1 MFDKNEKTS
10 LFIDGS
16 SLYFAARNLGFEVD
30 YRMVLDFFRLKS
42 RLMRAFYYVAIPE
55 TEDYSPLKPLT
66 DWLAYNGYSLVTKT
80 VREITD
86 QGGRKRLKG
95 NMDVEIAV
103 DLMEQSRHI
112 DHAVIFSGDSD
123 LRRVTEAVQ
132 RRGVRVTVISSL
144 RSSPSLIGDDLRRQ
158 VDQFVELADIAGHF
172 TRRAA
177 EPNTRQK
184 PSPEPALERA

>member
-10 LFIDGS
+10 LFINGS

-42 RLMRAFYYVAIPE
+42 RLMRAFYYIAIPE

-80 VREITD
+80 VREFTD

-103 DLMEQSRHI
+103 DLMEQPRHI
-112 DHAVIFSGDSD
+112 DHAMIFSGDSD

-144 RSSPSLIGDDLRRQ
+144 RSMRNGTTVPSLMPSEKPLSSRHHPGTKQPDGDHQ
-158 VDQFVELADIAGHF
+158 VHDVVMP
-172 TRRAA
+172 RRAW
-177 EPNTRQK
+177 
-184 PSPEPALERA
+184 